1 MENQVKE
8 KTCAIR
14 LVFGYINNTKS
25 VLTAENV
32 TKQDI
37 HRIAEKIAESKT
49 DFVLL
54 DIPTREQDVLLLN
67 KKDLVFFYA
76 TTKKQH
82 VRGGVE
88 DYSDDEC
95 SENE

>member
-8 KTCAIR
+8 KTCSIR

-37 HRIAEKIAESKT
+37 HRIAEKIAESQT

-76 TTKKQH
+76 TTKKH
-82 VRGGVE
+82 VRGGAE